1 MEQIKL
7 TQYSKGSG
15 CGCKIAPA
23 ALEKILQSQL
33 TTTSDKKLIV
43 GNESSDDA
51 AVYDLGNEEY
61 LISTTD
67 FFTPIVDDPETF
79 GKIAAANA
87 ISDIYA
93 MGGKPLVAIVILGW
107 PVEKISPEIA
117 TRVLDGARKIC
128 TEAGI
133 VIAGGHSIDIPE
145 PVFGLSVNGL
155 VKPKN
160 LKKNNTAME
169 GDILC
174 LTKPLGVG
182 ILSTAEKRG
191 ILKPEHKNIAT
202 GFMTKLNKAGILLGE
217 LPFVHAMT
225 DITGFGLLGHAIE
238 MTQGSG
244 LSAEINYSSVPIIP
258 EAKEYAAQFI
268 YPDNTMRNWSSY
280 ESKTNGI
287 GAESLLTL
295 CDPQTNG
302 GLLFSIDP
310 GKENEIKKLFSE
322 MNEEVYFIGRM
333 KKQSDKVIYVMS

>member
-1 MEQIKL
+1 MEEIRL

-23 ALEKILQSQL
+23 ALEKILKSEFPAV
-33 TTTSDKKLIV
+33 TDKKLIV

-51 AVYDLGNEEY
+51 AVYDLGNGDY

-93 MGGKPLVAIVILGW
+93 MGGKPLVAIAILGW

-117 TRVLDGARKIC
+117 TKVLDGARKIC
-128 TEAGI
+128 AEAGI

-155 VKPKN
+155 VKPQH
-160 LKKNNTAME
+160 LKKNNSAKE

-174 LTKPLGVG
+174 MTKPLGVG
-182 ILSTAEKRG
+182 ILATAEKRNV
-191 ILKPEHKNIAT
+191 LKPEHKNIAP
-202 GFMTKLNKAGILLGE
+202 GFMTKLNKAGISLGE
-217 LPFVHAMT
+217 LSFVHAMT
-225 DITGFGLLGHAIE
+225 DITGFGLLGHTIE
-238 MTQGSG
+238 MAQGSR
-244 LSAEINYSSVPIIP
+244 LSAEINYSAVPVIP

-268 YPDNTMRNWSSY
+268 YPDNTMRNWSSFK
-280 ESKTNGI
+280 SKTDGI
-287 GAESLLTL
+287 EVESLLTL

-302 GLLFSIDP
+302 GLLFSIEA

-322 MNEEVYFIGRM
+322 MKEEVYFIGRLIA
-333 KKQSDKVIYVMS
+333 KKEKVIRIC

>member
-1 MEQIKL
+1 MEEIKL

-23 ALEKILQSQL
+23 ALEKILKSQL
-33 TTTSDKKLIV
+33 PSANDKRLIV
-43 GNESSDDA
+43 GNESADDA
-51 AVYDLGNEEY
+51 AVYDLRNDEY

-93 MGGKPLVAIVILGW
+93 MGGKPIVAIAVLGW
-107 PVEKISPEIA
+107 PVEKISLDIA
-117 TRVLDGARKIC
+117 TKVLDGARKIC
-128 TEAGI
+128 AEAGI

-160 LKKNNTAME
+160 LKKNNTAKE

-182 ILSTAEKRG
+182 ILSTAEKRNV
-191 ILKPEHKNIAT
+191 LKPEHKNSAA

-217 LPFVHAMT
+217 LNFVHAMT
-225 DITGFGLLGHAIE
+225 DITGFGLLGHTIE
-238 MTQGSG
+238 MAQGSG
-244 LSAEINYSSVPIIP
+244 LSAEINYSSVPIIT

-280 ESKTNGI
+280 KSKTDGI
-287 GAESLLTL
+287 GTESLLTL

-302 GLLFSIDP
+302 GLLFSIEA
-310 GKENEIKKLFSE
+310 GKEEEIKKLFSE
-322 MNEEVYFIGRM
+322 MKEEVYFVGKM
-333 KKQSDKVIYVMS
+333 NGKSDKIIYIS